1 MHAFLWVIGPIRS
14 KCWQFSRI
22 SVILYLM
29 RVAITSSERLFLDG
43 LVSLFSGSR
52 FHVVSAGHN
61 HRDCIRT
68 ARQEQADLFIF
79 DLRGATDNDV
89 QFLLG
94 AQTFGEFR
102 TILITD
108 EEHPLPPG
116 FEVSVSRNDPAQA
129 LIEKAQTLGAD
140 VARPATRGRGR
151 PRMTTQGFEL
161 SNREYEVAC
170 LIAKGFTNQKIAETM
185 ALKEQSVKN
194 LVSTVIRKLHCENR
208 VQVAL
213 RLSRA
218 TPEG

>member
-1 MHAFLWVIGPIRS
+1 
-14 KCWQFSRI
+14 
-22 SVILYLM
+22 M

-52 FHVVSAGHN
+52 FHVVAAGTA
-61 HRDCIRT
+61 HRECIRA
-68 ARQEQADLFIF
+68 ARQEQADLFVF
-79 DLRGATDNDV
+79 DLRAASDNDV

-102 TILITD
+102 TLLLTD
-108 EEHPLPPG
+108 AEHGLPPG
-116 FEVSVSRNDPAQA
+116 FETGVSRSESAQTLLDKAQA
-129 LIEKAQTLGAD
+129 LGAD
-140 VARPATRGRGR
+140 LARPVTRGRGR
-151 PRMTTQGFEL
+151 PRMTTHGFEL

-170 LIAKGFTNQKIAETM
+170 LISKGFTNQKIAETM

-213 RLSRA
+213 RLSRSGQEA
-218 TPEG
+218 

>member
-1 MHAFLWVIGPIRS
+1 
-14 KCWQFSRI
+14 
-22 SVILYLM
+22 M

-43 LVSLFSGSR
+43 LVCLFSGSR
-52 FHVVSAGHN
+52 FHVVTAGSN
-61 HRDCIRT
+61 HRECIRS
-68 ARQEQADLFIF
+68 ARQEQADLFLF
-79 DLRGATDNDV
+79 DLRGASDNDV

-108 EEHPLPPG
+108 GDQPLPPG
-116 FEVSVSRNDPAQA
+116 FEVGVSRDESAQA
-129 LIEKAQTLGAD
+129 LLDKAQSLGSD
-140 VARPATRGRGR
+140 LVRPATRGRGR
-151 PRMTTQGFEL
+151 PRMTTHGFEL

-213 RLSRA
+213 RLSRSG
-218 TPEG
+218 PEA

>member
-1 MHAFLWVIGPIRS
+1 
-14 KCWQFSRI
+14 
-22 SVILYLM
+22 M

-43 LVSLFSGSR
+43 LVCLFSGSR
-52 FHVVSAGHN
+52 FHVVSAGSN
-61 HRDCIRT
+61 HRECIRA

-79 DLRGATDNDV
+79 DVRGASDNDV

-102 TILITD
+102 TILLTEGD
-108 EEHPLPPG
+108 NPLPPG
-116 FEVSVSRNDPAQA
+116 FEVGVSRDEPAQA
-129 LIEKAQTLGAD
+129 LLDKAQSLGAD
-140 VARPATRGRGR
+140 LVRPATRGRGR
-151 PRMTTQGFEL
+151 PRMTTHGFEL

-213 RLSRA
+213 RLSRSGQEA
-218 TPEG
+218 

>member
-1 MHAFLWVIGPIRS
+1 MRANFGVFSEKYKKRLALSSYFRHPID
-14 KCWQFSRI
+14 
-22 SVILYLM
+22 V

-43 LVSLFSGSR
+43 LVCLFSGSR
-52 FHVVSAGHN
+52 FHVVSAGTE
-61 HRDCIRT
+61 HRDCIRA

-79 DLRGATDNDV
+79 DVRGASDSDI

-102 TILITD
+102 TILIT
-108 EEHPLPPG
+108 EGETLPPG
-116 FEVSVSRNDPAQA
+116 FENSVSRSESGHSLVD
-129 LIEKAQTLGAD
+129 KAMTLGSD
-140 VARPATRGRGR
+140 IARPMPRGRGR
-151 PRMTTQGFEL
+151 PRMITHGFEL

-170 LIAKGFTNQKIAETM
+170 LISKGFTNQKIAETM

-218 TPEG
+218 ASES

>member
-1 MHAFLWVIGPIRS
+1 
-14 KCWQFSRI
+14 
-22 SVILYLM
+22 M

-52 FHVVSAGHN
+52 FHVVTAGTS

-79 DLRGATDNDV
+79 DLRGASDNDV

-108 EEHPLPPG
+108 GEHGLPPG
-116 FEVSVSRNDPAQA
+116 FDVSVSRTEPAQA
-129 LIEKAQTLGAD
+129 LMDKAQALGAD
-140 VARPATRGRGR
+140 IVRPATRGRGR
-151 PRMTTQGFEL
+151 PRMTTHGFEL

-170 LIAKGFTNQKIAETM
+170 LIAKGYTNQKIAETM

-194 LVSTVIRKLHCENR
+194 LVST
-208 VQVAL
+208 
-213 RLSRA
+213 
-218 TPEG
+218 

>member
-1 MHAFLWVIGPIRS
+1 M
-14 KCWQFSRI
+14 
-22 SVILYLM
+22 
-29 RVAITSSERLFLDG
+29 
-43 LVSLFSGSR
+43 
-52 FHVVSAGHN
+52 
-61 HRDCIRT
+61 
-68 ARQEQADLFIF
+68 F
-79 DLRGATDNDV
+79 DLRGASDNDV

-108 EEHPLPPG
+108 GDQPLPPG
-116 FEVSVSRNDPAQA
+116 FEVGVSRDESAQA
-129 LIEKAQTLGAD
+129 LLDKAQSLGSD
-140 VARPATRGRGR
+140 LVRPATRGRGR
-151 PRMTTQGFEL
+151 PRMTTHGFEL

-213 RLSRA
+213 RLSRSG
-218 TPEG
+218 PEA

>member
-1 MHAFLWVIGPIRS
+1 
-14 KCWQFSRI
+14 
-22 SVILYLM
+22 M

-43 LVSLFSGSR
+43 LVCMFSGSR
-52 FHVVSAGHN
+52 FHVVSAGTD
-61 HRDCIRT
+61 HRDCIRA

-79 DLRGATDNDV
+79 DLRGASDNDV

-108 EEHPLPPG
+108 LDAVLPPG
-116 FEVSVSRNDPAQA
+116 FEVSVSRSEPSQT
-129 LIEKAQTLGAD
+129 LLEKAQTLGAD
-140 VARPATRGRGR
+140 IVKPATRGRGR
-151 PRMTTQGFEL
+151 PRMTTHGFEL

-213 RLSRA
+213 RLSRTA
-218 TPEG
+218 Q

>member
-1 MHAFLWVIGPIRS
+1 
-14 KCWQFSRI
+14 
-22 SVILYLM
+22 M

-43 LVSLFSGSR
+43 LVCLFSGSR
-52 FHVVSAGHN
+52 FHVVSAGSN
-61 HRDCIRT
+61 HRECIRA

-79 DLRGATDNDV
+79 DLRGASDNDV

-102 TILITD
+102 TILIN
-108 EEHPLPPG
+108 EGENALPPG
-116 FEVSVSRNDPAQA
+116 FDTAVSRNEPAQA
-129 LIEKAQTLGAD
+129 LLDKAQALGTD
-140 VARPATRGRGR
+140 LVRPATRGRGR
-151 PRMTTQGFEL
+151 PRMTTHGFEL

-213 RLSRA
+213 RLSRSGQEA
-218 TPEG
+218 